1 MNELKEWE
9 KENIQRLEEQEEK
22 AYARR
27 QLAEEAI
34 GRLLSEIYTQ
44 KREPAEPQIFFQLR
58 QAFQEYETAEQ
69 RCCITTDRLSEFH
82 QRNAI

>member
-27 QLAEEAI
+27 QLADEAI
-34 GRLLSEIYTQ
+34 LGLLSEIYTQ
-44 KREPAEPQIFFQLR
+44 KTEPADSVIFLKLR
-58 QAFQEYETAEQ
+58 MAFQEYESAES
-69 RCCITTDRLSEFH
+69 RCCVTTDRLSEFH

>member
-27 QLAEEAI
+27 QLADEAI
-34 GRLLSEIYTQ
+34 LGLLSEIYTQ
-44 KREPAEPQIFFQLR
+44 KTEPADSVIFLKLR
-58 QAFQEYETAEQ
+58 MAFQEYESAES
-69 RCCITTDRLSEFH
+69 RCCVTTDRLAEFH